1 MYQQVKDPVT
11 GAISASLIQRASD
24 GAFIPVDER
33 NADYRDCLVWL
44 AKGNELAP
52 VEALALPKPVREM
65 TPAEKFT
72 ERTGLTVQELRK
84 ILEASS

>member
-11 GAISASLIQRASD
+11 GAISASLIQRVAD
-24 GAFIPVDER
+24 GAFIPADER
-33 NADYRDCLVWL
+33 NADYRDCLAWL

-52 VEALALPKPVREM
+52 VEVPALPKPVREM

-84 ILEASS
+84 LLEAAS

>member
-11 GAISASLIQRASD
+11 GAINASLIQRASD
-24 GAFIPVDER
+24 GAFIPVDDR
-33 NADYRDCLVWL
+33 NADYRDCLAWL

-52 VEALALPKPVREM
+52 VEALAVPKPVREM

-84 ILEASS
+84 LLEAAS

>member
-52 VEALALPKPVREM
+52 VEALALPMPVREM

-72 ERTGLTVQELRK
+72 ERTGLTVQELRQL
-84 ILEASS
+84 LEAAS